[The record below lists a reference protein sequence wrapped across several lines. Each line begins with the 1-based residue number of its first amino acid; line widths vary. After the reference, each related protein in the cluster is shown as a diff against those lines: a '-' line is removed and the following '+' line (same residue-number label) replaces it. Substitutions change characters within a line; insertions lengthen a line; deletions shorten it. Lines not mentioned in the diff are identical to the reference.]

1 MKLHYRGNSYES
13 YPQVIET
20 HETGITAKYRGL
32 TYRVRHLLARTCP
45 APLVNLKYRGI
56 AYTKDQAPAIK
67 SPLQPSTPPIH
78 AKFNRLYEEK

>member
-32 TYRVRHLLARTCP
+32 SYEVRHLLARTCSS
-45 APLVNLKYRGI
+45 PLVNLKYRGI
-56 AYTKDQAPAIK
+56 AYIKDQAPAIK
-67 SPLQPSTPPIH
+67 PRSQPSTSLTH